1 MSKKFQKSFGVYGVI
16 TNGKMLVV
24 IKKNGGPYI
33 NRFDLPGG
41 SLDDGEPLD
50 SAIKREI
57 QEETHIKVEQ
67 IKQLGTTSFRFP
79 WSYENWTFN
88 QHICVF
94 YSIEQFSGKVSN
106 KVAQFPGQ
114 DSLGAVQIE
123 LSKISIE
130 NSSPLVLKA
139 KEYIEN
145 GMVFNV
151 EDQYFNTWNVL
162 DRPTF

>member
-1 MSKKFQKSFGVYGVI
+1 MSKKFHKSFGVYGVI
-16 TNGKMLVV
+16 TDGKKLVV

-50 SAIKREI
+50 NAIKREI

-67 IKQLGTTSFRFP
+67 VKQLGTTSFRFP
-79 WSYENWTFN
+79 WRYENWQFN

-94 YSIEQFSGKVSN
+94 YKVEQFSGEIAN
-106 KVAQFPGQ
+106 KVGQFSGQ
-114 DSLGAVQIE
+114 DSLGAVKIE
-123 LSKISIE
+123 LSEVSIE
-130 NSSPLVLKA
+130 NSLPLVLKA

-145 GMVFNV
+145 GMIFNV
-151 EDQYFNTWNVL
+151 ADQYFDTWNVL
-162 DRPTF
+162 DESVF